1 MDILI
6 LFSLILINGVFA
18 GSEMAVVSSRKA
30 RLQQLADEGRPG
42 AATALRLANEPAHF
56 LSTVQVGITLIGI
69 TSGAFG
75 EATIAT
81 GLAHWLAGWHELAPY
96 ADELALAIVVA
107 SITLASIIVGELVP
121 KRLALINPEAA
132 ASLIARPMVWLATL
146 AYPLVRVLSTVTEGV
161 LRVLGL
167 RGAAGPGVTE
177 EEIQVLME
185 QGTEAGVF
193 QEHEQ
198 RIIAR
203 VFRLDALKVTG
214 IMTPRTDIVYLDLA
228 LPVEANLRSIAE
240 GGHSRFPVVHGT
252 IDNVQGMVQAKSLLE
267 DLAAGRPVDLA
278 GRLVKP
284 LVVPATLT
292 AMQVVESFR
301 KHRQTVA
308 LVVDEHGNLQGLVTL
323 NDVMEALVGDIA
335 TLEDERDLDIVQ
347 REDGSWLVDGSV
359 TIERFRD
366 VLDIERAFPE
376 EDLGGYHTLSGFAM
390 LQLER
395 VPAVGDKFTWNGIQ
409 FEIVDMDR
417 HRVDKL
423 LVQRLPSPAAEH
435 AP

>member
-1 MDILI
+1 MDVLI
-6 LFSLILINGVFA
+6 LLSLIVLNGLFSGA
-18 GSEMAVVSSRKA
+18 EMAVVSSRKA

-42 AATALRLANEPAHF
+42 ATTALKLANEPGNF

-75 EATIAT
+75 EATVAAD
-81 GLAHWLAGWHELAPY
+81 LARWLAGWPELVPY
-96 ADELALAIVVA
+96 ADELALAMVVA
-107 SITLASIIVGELVP
+107 SITLASIIIGELVP
-121 KRLALINPEAA
+121 KRVALLNPEAA

-146 AYPLVRVLSTVTEGV
+146 AHPLVRALSTVTDGV
-161 LRVLGL
+161 LHVLGL
-167 RGAAGPGVTE
+167 RGARGPAVTE

-193 QEHEQ
+193 QAHEQ
-198 RIIAR
+198 QIVSR

-240 GGHSRFPVVHGT
+240 GGHSRFPVVRGT
-252 IDNVQGMVQAKSLLE
+252 IDNVQGIVQAKSLLE

-278 GRLVKP
+278 GRVVKP
-284 LVVPATLT
+284 LVVPGTLT

-301 KHRQTVA
+301 KHRQTMA

-335 TLEDERDLDIVQ
+335 TVEDERDLDIVR
-347 REDGSWLVDGSV
+347 REDGSWLVDGSM

-366 VLDIERAFPE
+366 VLEIEQPFPE
-376 EDLGGYHTLSGFAM
+376 EELGAYHTLSGFAM
-390 LQLER
+390 LRLER
-395 VPAVGDKFTWNGIQ
+395 VPAVGDRFTWNDIV
-409 FEIVDMDR
+409 FEVVDMDR

-423 LVQRLPSPAAEH
+423 LVQRRPSAA
-435 AP
+435 AGQAS

>member
-81 GLAHWLAGWHELAPY
+81 GLAHWLSGWHELAPY

-335 TLEDERDLDIVQ
+335 TLEDERDLDIVR

-366 VLDIERAFPE
+366 VLEIEEAFPE

-395 VPAVGDKFTWNGIQ
+395 VPAAGDKFTWNGIQ

-423 LVQRLPSPAAEH
+423 LVQRLPSPAAERV
-435 AP
+435 P